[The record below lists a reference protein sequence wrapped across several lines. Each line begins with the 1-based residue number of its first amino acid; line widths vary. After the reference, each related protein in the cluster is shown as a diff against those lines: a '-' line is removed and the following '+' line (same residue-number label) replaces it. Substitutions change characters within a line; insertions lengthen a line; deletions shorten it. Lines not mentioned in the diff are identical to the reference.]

1 MLKKTVLFFCC
12 VATQAVFAADFSNWG
27 TITQTYTSNSWTMVT
42 VTGDPKN
49 PDACASSS
57 LYALNVADTNY
68 EGMLST
74 ILAAQMGQK
83 SVRFW
88 LSGCS
93 GQSGSYPRIV
103 SVQMNS

>member
-1 MLKKTVLFFCC
+1 MFRVLMVVVLAC
-12 VATQAVFAADFSNWG
+12 AVPPAFSGDFSNWG
-27 TITQTYTSNSWTMVT
+27 TITQTYTSGSWTMVSVMGT
-42 VTGDPKN
+42 AKN
-49 PDACASSS
+49 PDSCVSSS
-57 LYALNVADTNY
+57 HYALNVSDSNY
-68 EGMLST
+68 EGILSS

-93 GQSGSYPRIV
+93 GQSGNYPRIV